1 MIKIKIITPLG
12 LYKEGEV
19 GGVHVRTVEGETTIL
34 PNHMPIC
41 LLYTSVSTLIIVA
54 VAKHF
59 FWDKVLAYLDAR
71 KAAIQADIDAGL
83 QSKEAG
89 EQYKRQ
95 YEEQMANARGEA
107 HELLESAKANAVQ
120 EKREILAA
128 ARGEAEAVKEK
139 ARKDIEREKVQARAE
154 MKDAIVDV
162 AFEAA
167 KQIVNKE
174 LDESTHKQYVDDFI
188 EHAGRCV

>member
-1 MIKIKIITPLG
+1 MDFDINAYLRLNPMDMIM
-12 LYKEGEV
+12 V
-19 GGVHVRTVEGETTIL
+19 
-34 PNHMPIC
+34 C
-41 LLYTSVSTLIIVA
+41 VSTLIIVA

-128 ARGEAEAVKEK
+128 EAVKEK

-188 EHAGRCV
+188 EHAGDESWQA